1 MKPLDQLFTDIARE
15 HLGIAT
21 LQTRHRDVLDF
32 HEVSVG
38 EIKRALTAAYEAGAN
53 NRPTRAI
60 QDTTKGR
67 K

>member
-32 HEVSVG
+32 HEVSVW

-53 NRPTRAI
+53 DRPTRAKR
-60 QDTTKGR
+60 DTAKR
-67 K
+67 RE